1 LGGTS
6 SDDGAFFVALHTLS
20 IGDSPTMETN
30 HKRKEIIMPTETEPT
45 TATSQKT
52 NEGDQSSQR
61 TGLTQ
66 QSRPGAIARNLR
78 PGVLG
83 LPLSPFEMFRMTSL
97 FRRMADE
104 LDRALQPLAS
114 EGEINQAIAW
124 TPTVEISERDGKFNI
139 LAELPGLSP
148 NEVRV
153 AAEDDALVIQG
164 ERKMERESTEGGV
177 HRSERQFGFFYR
189 RIPLP
194 EGADPEQAKAR
205 FHDGV
210 LEISMPAPKP
220 QSNRRQIQIESDS
233 KSSST
238 ESKPAAKDAK
248 QAA

>member
-1 LGGTS
+1 
-6 SDDGAFFVALHTLS
+6 
-20 IGDSPTMETN
+20 
-30 HKRKEIIMPTETEPT
+30 MPTETEPT

-52 NEGDQSSQR
+52 NEGDQPSQR

-66 QSRPGAIARNLR
+66 QTRPGAIARNLR
-78 PGVLG
+78 RGMLG
-83 LPLSPFEMFRMTSL
+83 LPLSPFEMFRMTPFSL

-124 TPTVEISERDGKFNI
+124 TPIVEISERDGKFNI

-153 AAEDDALVIQG
+153 EAEDGALVIQG
-164 ERKMERESTEGGV
+164 EREMERESTEGGV
-177 HRSERQFGFFYR
+177 RRSERQFGFFYR

-194 EGADPEQAKAR
+194 EGADPELAKAR

-233 KSSST
+233 KSTST
-238 ESKPAAKDAK
+238 DTKPEAKDAK

>member
-1 LGGTS
+1 
-6 SDDGAFFVALHTLS
+6 
-20 IGDSPTMETN
+20 
-30 HKRKEIIMPTETEPT
+30 MPTETERT
-45 TATSQKT
+45 TATSQNT

-66 QSRPGAIARNLR
+66 QTRPGAIARNLR
-78 PGVLG
+78 PRVLG
-83 LPLSPFEMFRMTSL
+83 LSLSPFEMFRMAPFSL

-114 EGEINQAIAW
+114 EEEVNQVIAW

-153 AAEDDALVIQG
+153 EAEDDALVIQG

-177 HRSERQFGFFYR
+177 RRSERQFGFFYR
-189 RIPLP
+189 RIPLT
-194 EGADPEQAKAR
+194 EGADPGQARAR
-205 FHDGV
+205 FREGV

-233 KSSST
+233 NPLNKFRLHRNDDVAFT
-238 ESKPAAKDAK
+238 HELPALRS
-248 QAA
+248 

>member
-1 LGGTS
+1 
-6 SDDGAFFVALHTLS
+6 
-20 IGDSPTMETN
+20 
-30 HKRKEIIMPTETEPT
+30 MPTETEPT
-45 TATSQKT
+45 TATPQKT
-52 NEGDQSSQR
+52 NESEQSSQR
-61 TGLTQ
+61 TGLTHQ
-66 QSRPGAIARNLR
+66 TRPSAIARNLQS
-78 PGVLG
+78 GVLG
-83 LPLSPFEMFRMTSL
+83 LPLSPFDIFRMTPFSL

-114 EGEINQAIAW
+114 EGEMNQAIAW
-124 TPTVEISERDGKFNI
+124 TPIVEISEHDGKFDI

-153 AAEDDALVIQG
+153 EAEDGALVIQG
-164 ERKMERESTEGGV
+164 KREIERESTEGGV
-177 HRSERQFGFFYR
+177 RRSERQFGFFYR

-233 KSSST
+233 KSTST
-238 ESKPAAKDAK
+238 DTKTSATDAK
-248 QAA
+248 HAA